1 MLKLKNIKKSYKT
14 GDFVQK
20 ALNDVSITFRKNEF
34 VSVLGQSGSGKTTLL
49 NVIGG
54 LDNYD
59 SGDLVINSKSTKHF
73 KDKDWDAY
81 RNFCVGFVFQ
91 NYNLIS
97 HISVLANVEMSL
109 TLSGVTPKTRRKKAK
124 EALKKVGLLEHAN
137 KKPNQ
142 LSGGQMQRVAIAR
155 ALVNNPDIILADE
168 PTGALDSK
176 TSIQI
181 MELIKEIAND
191 KLVIMV
197 THNGELAH
205 QYSNRIVE
213 LKDGKIIS
221 DSNPIN
227 EKDNL
232 DVKFNIKKTA
242 MSFLTALKLS
252 LNNIYTKK
260 GRTFLTAFASSIGII
275 GIALILSISNG
286 FDKQIDN
293 YEQSTLSSFPISVSP
308 NVSTMSEED
317 MLENK
322 NAFTG
327 NYEYPKENVLYPYS
341 VEENSKVHVNNIDAA
356 YIDYVNGIDKR
367 LLSAISYYRITNFN
381 LLSSNGNDVKDVSSK
396 SVNLSSLPDDLGNKN
411 SYLKENYDL
420 LAGSYPQSTYD
431 VVLIVDKKNR
441 IDKALLDVLFVDE
454 QKEKVN
460 FEEVL
465 GKEFKLVNN
474 DDYYQK
480 VSDSVFLKRVLDKE
494 LYDNQNNK
502 TLKIVGIVRGK
513 KDNKLA
519 AIMDA
524 MSESMGNNTSSKI
537 GYTNELVR
545 QVVTD
550 NQASQIVLAQ
560 KSSDGVVAMGN
571 ISFEQAGI
579 TKEQALSMLGAN
591 DVPMMINIYPK
602 NFDDKDEVK
611 TYLDKYNKGKDE
623 KEKIIYVDYAEEISS
638 LSSSIMD
645 GITIVLVAFSSISLV
660 VSSIMIGIITYISVL
675 ERTKEIG
682 ILRSLG
688 ARKKDITRV
697 FNAETLIIGVI
708 SGLIGLL
715 IARLLLFPVNNVLY
729 NLTDLKNIG
738 ILNPYH
744 AIILMLVSVL
754 LTLIGGF
761 IPAKIAS
768 KKDPVDA
775 LRTE

>member
-1 MLKLKNIKKSYKT
+1 MLKLENIKKSYKT

-59 SGDLVINSKSTKHF
+59 SGDLVINGKSTKHF

-97 HISVLANVEMSL
+97 HISVLSNVEMSL

-480 VSDSVFLKRVLDKE
+480 VSDSVFLKRALDKE

-560 KSSDGVVAMGN
+560 KSSDGVVSMGN

-729 NLTDLKNIG
+729 NLTDLKNVG